1 MLRRTHAIFSDD
13 SKKLLQRKFAK
24 QYVILC
30 LYIRWPYMY
39 TPPVHTRKLTWSHHP
54 WKMMVGRV
62 LSFWDVPAFPVFF
75 QLQLFITSFWSS
87 AYLYQTSIWMT
98 FIIFSANIS
107 ATWNFHEYL
116 QQSPPHFNKGHY
128 LTKPN
133 NSLRGHFLKIDIDFN
148 MVWSSHSEMGG
159 I

>member
-1 MLRRTHAIFSDD
+1 MLRRNHAIFSDD
-13 SKKLLQRKFAK
+13 AKKLLQRKFAK
-24 QYVILC
+24 QYVISC

-39 TPPVHTRKLTWSHHP
+39 TPPVHPRKLTWSLENDG
-54 WKMMVGRV
+54 WKSTFFLGCA
-62 LSFWDVPAFPVFF
+62 SFPCLFSAPAFHHTILV
-75 QLQLFITSFWSS
+75 S

-128 LTKPN
+128 LTYPN
-133 NSLRGHFLKIDIDFN
+133 NSLRGHFLKIAIDFN